1 MPDERSWTFLTNH
14 AHVLFAVY
22 CDQDMRQ
29 RQIADLVGITEGAV
43 QRILSEL
50 EQDGYVER
58 VKVGRC
64 NTYRVVPDQP
74 LRPQLDTCQTV
85 GWLLQSLES
94 QRAASGFG
102 AGSPMGTSSPLGGS
116 APLGGATPMGTEPP
130 PPAFQG

>member
-29 RQIADLVGITEGAV
+29 RQIADEVGITEGAV

-50 EQDGYVER
+50 EHDGYVER

-74 LRPQLDTCQTV
+74 LRPQLDSCQTV
-85 GWLLQSLES
+85 GWLLQSLEA
-94 QRAASGFG
+94 QQAA
-102 AGSPMGTSSPLGGS
+102 PPLGSS
-116 APLGGATPMGTEPP
+116 APLGTQPP
-130 PPAFQG
+130 PRAFPG